1 MYRKTG
7 IVLLVFLSLM
17 LVTASAPP
25 YAQNDTPQII
35 VLEASGPVVPA
46 FESYVTRGIQEADE
60 RNVEAVILVLD
71 TPGGNAEITLNIV
84 QSIRTSDV
92 PVIVFVGPRGAKA
105 GSAGLLIT
113 LAGHA
118 AAMAPDTAIGAS
130 SPIGLQ
136 GEDLESTAEQKA
148 KEFLSAEAR
157 SLAERRGEDAVQIAN
172 DAVTEAKAVSAR
184 EAVEANLVDFIVE
197 DVDELLAQLDGF
209 RVEVNGRERLLRT
222 RDATLIPIPMSTFE
236 QLLMMITNPNIIALL
251 LIIGP
256 LAIIIEI
263 MSPGGWV
270 LGTVGVICLGLGLY
284 GAGVLPVN
292 WLGLILIVLAVV
304 LFVLE
309 VKAPTHGILTAA
321 GVASMAAGLIILFS
335 DPAIEPFGK
344 LSIPLVIAQSVVI
357 GAIFF
362 FLAIMALRA
371 QHRQPT
377 TGYEGLI
384 GQTARVTQDLD
395 PRGTVL
401 VLGERWNAEA
411 IDGAPI
417 PVGSEV
423 EIVEARNLRLRV
435 RPRQTE

>member
-25 YAQNDTPQII
+25 YVQNDTPQII

-46 FESYVTRGIQEADE
+46 FEGYVARGIQEADE

-71 TPGGNAEITLNIV
+71 TPGGNAEITLDIV
-84 QSIRTSDV
+84 QAIRTSDV

-136 GEDLESTAEQKA
+136 GEDIESTAEQKV
-148 KEFLSAEAR
+148 KEYLSAEAR

-197 DVDELLAQLDGF
+197 DVDELLVQLDGF
-209 RVEVNGRERLLRT
+209 RVEVNGRERVLRT
-222 RDATLIPIPMSTFE
+222 RDATLTPIAMSTLE
-236 QLLMMITNPNIIALL
+236 QFLMMITNPNIIALL
-251 LIIGP
+251 LTIGP

-263 MSPGGWV
+263 RSPGGWV
-270 LGTVGVICLGLGLY
+270 LGTIGVICLGLGLY

-292 WLGLILIVLAVV
+292 WLGLILIILAVV

-309 VKAPTHGILTAA
+309 IKAPTHGVLTAA

-344 LSIPLVIAQSVVI
+344 LSIPLVIVQSVVI
-357 GAIFF
+357 GALFF

-395 PRGTVL
+395 PRGAVL

-423 EIVEARNLRLRV
+423 EIVEARSLRLRV
-435 RPRQTE
+435 RPK